1 MKAVWIT
8 GHGGNSV
15 LQVRETEDPT
25 PKPGEV
31 RVRVERAGLNF
42 AEISARNGIYPDAPP
57 PPFIAGY
64 EAAGVVDALGE
75 GTEGPAVGTRVMALT
90 RFGGHASMV
99 CVPARQAL
107 PIPDAMSFDEAA
119 AIPVVYLTAYHALF
133 RVASVRPGERVLV
146 HMAAG
151 GVGTAVL
158 QLCKTIEGV
167 EVFGTASEP
176 KHAHLREQGCAHP
189 IDYRTKDYEAEVRRI
204 TNGEG
209 VDVVLDPLGG
219 PDFRKGYKLLRA
231 AGRLVMYG
239 FSSAQS
245 AGGRNLLRV
254 GLKFAQMP
262 FFHPV
267 SLMNDN
273 RSVAGIN
280 VGHLWSEVAMLREE
294 LDQVLKLYDK
304 GVVKPVIDGVFS
316 FDEAAA
322 AFDRIDLG
330 KNVGKVLLKP

>member
-1 MKAVWIT
+1 M
-8 GHGGNSV
+8 
-15 LQVRETEDPT
+15 
-25 PKPGEV
+25 
-31 RVRVERAGLNF
+31 
-42 AEISARNGIYPDAPP
+42 
-57 PPFIAGY
+57 
-64 EAAGVVDALGE
+64 VDALGD
-75 GTEGPAVGTRVMALT
+75 GVEGPAVGTRVMALT

-99 CVPARQAL
+99 CVPAAQAL

-133 RVASVRPGERVLV
+133 RVACVRPRERVLV

-176 KHAHLREQGCAHP
+176 KHAHLRAQGCAHP
-189 IDYRTKDYEAEVRRI
+189 IDYRTRDYEAEVRRI

-219 PDFRKGYKLLRA
+219 PDFRKGYRLLRA

-239 FSSAQS
+239 FSSAQT

-273 RSVAGIN
+273 RSVAGVN
-280 VGHLWSEVAMLREE
+280 VGHLWGEVAMLREE
-294 LDQVLKLYDK
+294 LEQVLKLYDA
-304 GVVKPVIDGVFS
+304 GVVRPVIDGVFS
-316 FDEAAA
+316 FDNAAA

-330 KNVGKVLLKP
+330 KNVGKVLLEP